1 MSSTPTDLGT
11 IFLLGVLS
19 LFILRIGTKKGFFN
33 VIPSVCEWHV
43 PLRWF
48 HVVGVFT
55 LYFVVAYLLSP
66 IIALFLK
73 SVIPA
78 DSKSYISLASWI
90 NFLSSLLIILAL
102 CLYCLRHHAANWLK
116 LWKSDSF
123 PFSPKDAVQ
132 FAGFAWIL
140 SFPLVLFLTQL
151 LDWITM
157 KFFSIDQL
165 PEQLAVHFLKMTF
178 SEPLYLV
185 LAVITIVFFAPLI
198 EETLFRGYLQ
208 TYIRQHLGSKQA
220 IFITSLLF
228 AFFHY
233 SPEQGLGNI
242 PIVGSLFALALFL
255 GICYE
260 KKRTLLCPM
269 TLHAAFNAFSV
280 LNLYFLGDFSHIS
293 I

>member
-1 MSSTPTDLGT
+1 MNSTPVNLGT
-11 IFLLGVLS
+11 IFLLGALS
-19 LFILRIGTKKGFFN
+19 LFILRLGIRRGFFN
-33 VIPSVCEWHV
+33 AIPSGCDWRV
-43 PLRWF
+43 PLKWF
-48 HVVGVFT
+48 HVVCMFGI
-55 LYFVVAYLLSP
+55 YFAIAYLISP
-66 IIALFLK
+66 LIILFIK
-73 SVIPA
+73 YGIQA
-78 DSKSYISLASWI
+78 NTDSYVSLVSWI
-90 NFLSSLLIILAL
+90 NFLNSLLVIILFSL
-102 CLYCLRHHAANWLK
+102 FCLRKHTPNWLN
-116 LWKSDSF
+116 LWKSDKV
-123 PFSPKDAVQ
+123 PFSIKEAVQ

-151 LDWITM
+151 LDWMTTN
-157 KFFSIDQL
+157 FFSLDQL

-178 SEPLYLV
+178 SEPLYLM

-242 PIVGSLFALALFL
+242 PIVGSLFGLAIFL

-260 KKRTLLCPM
+260 KKRTLLSPM
-269 TLHAAFNAFSV
+269 ALHASFNAFSV
-280 LNLYFLGDFSHIS
+280 INLYFLGDTTHIS
-293 I
+293 L